1 MIISCVSY
9 KGGAGKT
16 TVCQNLAVYFAHQG
30 KSVCVIDA
38 DGSVVA
44 EGKVETDPTMI
55 LSWIEKHV
63 GAVERIVHES
73 GPLSIW
79 LTRDLAALGAPVVCI
94 DARAAHKALSA
105 RMNKSDRAD
114 AEALAQLARTGWYRE
129 VHIKSEASDRLRFL
143 LGVRDRMIRIRRDI
157 EGQARGVLKTY
168 GVRLGTVAQRQN
180 RVGFRDQLRAA
191 VSGDAI
197 LEAVAASLIAV
208 HDVACR
214 EAAAIDDELL
224 AIARDSELARRL
236 MTVPGVGPIVAL
248 NFIATIDDVGRFAKA
263 TDVGAYLGL
272 TPRRYQSGEIDY
284 SGRISKRGDGAMR
297 TLLYEA
303 AGVLITRVRRFSPLK
318 SWAVRL
324 AARKGFKKAAV
335 ATARK
340 IAVVMLRL
348 WRDETTFAWT
358 KEALPA

>member
-1 MIISCVSY
+1 MKHFVGLDVSLKEVSICV
-9 KGGAGKT
+9 
-16 TVCQNLAVYFAHQG
+16 V
-30 KSVCVIDA
+30 
-38 DGSVVA
+38 DGEGRPVA
-44 EGKVETDPTMI
+44 EGKVATEPESI
-55 LSWIEKHV
+55 LSWITDRI
-63 GAVERIVHES
+63 GSVERIVHES

-79 LTRDLAALGAPVVCI
+79 LTRELCGRGAPVVCI

-129 VHIKSEASDRLRFL
+129 VYIKSEASDRLRLL
-143 LGVRDRMIRIRRDI
+143 LGARDRMIRIRQDI
-157 EGQARGVLKTY
+157 EAQARGVLKTY
-168 GVRLGTVAQRQN
+168 GIRLGCVTQGRN
-180 RVGFRDQLRAA
+180 RGSFRDQLAA
-191 VSGDAI
+191 AAAGDPI
-197 LEAVAASLIAV
+197 LEAVTASLIAV
-208 HDVACR
+208 HDVVCA
-214 EAAAIDDELL
+214 EAAAIQDELL
-224 AIARDSELARRL
+224 AIARDSSLARRL

-248 NFIATIDDVGRFAKA
+248 NFIAAIDDVGRFAKA

-297 TLLYEA
+297 SLLYEA
-303 AGVLITRVRRFSPLK
+303 ASVLITRVRRFSPLK
-318 SWAVRL
+318 SWAMRL

-348 WRDETTFAWT
+348 WRDGTTFAWT
-358 KEALPA
+358 KEELPA

>member
-1 MIISCVSY
+1 MKHYVGLDVSL
-9 KGGAGKT
+9 KE
-16 TVCQNLAVYFAHQG
+16 V
-30 KSVCVIDA
+30 SICVIDA
-38 DGSVVA
+38 DGSAVA
-44 EGKVETDPTMI
+44 EDKVATEPARI
-55 LSWIEKHV
+55 LSWIQDRV

-79 LTRDLAALGAPVVCI
+79 LTRELARLDAPVVCI

-114 AEALAQLARTGWYRE
+114 AEGLAQLARTGWYRE
-129 VHIKSEASDRLRFL
+129 VHIKSESSDRLRLL
-143 LGVRDRMIRIRRDI
+143 LGARERMIRIRRDI

-168 GVRLGTVAQRQN
+168 GIRLGTVTQSRN
-180 RVGFRDQLRAA
+180 RASFRDQFRAA
-191 VSGDAI
+191 ALGDPI
-197 LEAVAASLIAV
+197 LEVVAASLIAV
-208 HDVACR
+208 HDAACA
-214 EAAAIDDELL
+214 EAAVIDEELL
-224 AIARDSELARRL
+224 AIARESELARRL

-248 NFIATIDDVGRFAKA
+248 NFIAAIDDVGRFAKA

-272 TPRRYQSGEIDY
+272 TPRRFQSGEVDY

-297 TLLYEA
+297 SLLYEA

-335 ATARK
+335 AAARK
-340 IAVVMLRL
+340 IAIVMLRL
-348 WRDETTFAWT
+348 WRDGTTFAWT